1 MKGNHERDYVFIVF
15 LMLAFTLI
23 ISSTCIAVIAL
34 PWNDGFE
41 TAPLGTVDGW
51 NGLSATPS
59 FSMLV
64 QNSMS
69 YGGAQAM
76 AVSTGILNLA
86 ISDNTATSVWTD
98 MYVKI
103 GRLSNAPNPPL
114 LANTVCA
121 WYINGNGYIAAYDGT
136 SKSWLTFT
144 NAYTNGVWSTN
155 TVIPVSTNWF
165 RLIVYQ
171 DFSVSNW
178 SIWKADSITNLIA
191 GKLADTLGFYTNTVT
206 RYNAFSISNNI
217 PGSNP
222 YGGYLDNLSISSN
235 KPDVIDSNNDG
246 IPDNWSDLYGIINA
260 TADPDGDGVNNL
272 NEFISG
278 TDPSS
283 SNDYMRVTFMDLTNT
298 VDVQLSFLMGSNR
311 NYQIQTAEYA
321 TNNKIVRGAGS
332 TTSIQKNVDWVDTG
346 AVSSCSS
353 LHRFYQIAT
362 EMGGVVYTNSEEWAM
377 YVQPRVAGRWQMAG
391 IPVDFESSSENTLT
405 NTFGRQLMRGFMPV
419 SGLDTNGDQLYVLAD
434 TNKNFTRHWVT
445 NSEWWALGP
454 NGPEATNTAIGSM
467 TGFWVQRKGTF
478 NTNAVFA
485 GRVRTNLTYTVAVSN
500 GWNLLFWPFKID
512 RTESNGLGSL
522 DVGWGFLKCGGV
534 GNGDSALADTIMLVE
549 GNSWR
554 RYYLLNGFTNIAVNG
569 RWWDYTRGGYADL
582 TMSAGQGFYYFHKGS
597 GFTWTNS
604 YGP

>member
-1 MKGNHERDYVFIVF
+1 MEENKKYARWLVLVLVLYFR
-15 LMLAFTLI
+15 
-23 ISSTCIAVIAL
+23 STCFATSAI
-34 PWNDGFE
+34 PWSDGFE
-41 TAPLGTVDGW
+41 AVPLGSVDGW
-51 NGLSATPS
+51 NGLTATPVL
-59 FSMLV
+59 SMLV

-69 YGGAQAM
+69 YGGAQSM
-76 AVSTGILNLA
+76 AVSTGLLNLA
-86 ISDNTATSVWTD
+86 ISDDTATNVWTD
-98 MYVKI
+98 MYVKM
-103 GRLSNAPNPPL
+103 GVLTSLSSPDLSAST
-114 LANTVCA
+114 ACA
-121 WYINGNGYIAAYDGT
+121 FYINDGYLTAYDGNAGR
-136 SKSWLTFT
+136 WFMLT
-144 NAYTNGVWSTN
+144 NSYTNGVWTTN
-155 TVIPVSTNWF
+155 IVSRITTTNWF
-165 RLIVYQ
+165 RLVMYQ
-171 DFSVSNW
+171 DFTTWKW
-178 SIWKADSITNLIA
+178 SIWKADHITNRIVSSVALN
-191 GKLADTLGFYTNTVT
+191 LGFYTNTVT
-206 RYNAFSISNNI
+206 KYNALSVSNGI
-217 PGSNP
+217 PGANP
-222 YGGYLDNLSISSN
+222 YPGYLDNMVVSTN

-278 TDPSS
+278 TDPNS
-283 SNDYMRVTFMDLTNT
+283 SNDYMRVTFMDLTNS
-298 VDVQLSFLMGSNR
+298 VDIQLSFLMGSNR
-311 NYQIQTAEYA
+311 NYQVLAAESA
-321 TNNKIVRGAGS
+321 TNSKVMRAVGS
-332 TTSIQKNVDWVDTG
+332 TMSTQKSVDWMDSG
-346 AVSSCSS
+346 AVNSCST
-353 LHRFYQIAT
+353 LHRFYQVAA
-362 EMGGVVYTNSEEWAM
+362 EMGGITYTNNEEWAM

-534 GNGDSALADTIMLVE
+534 GNGDSVLADTTMLVE

-554 RYYLLNGFTNIAVNG
+554 RYYLLNGFNIAVNG